1 MYSKIDNTPSQPFLS
16 FSHGQNESQLQLL
29 RPGGIIAVDNTIW
42 SGAILLDSFQD
53 ADTVTIRKLN
63 DLVAKDERVE
73 SLLLN
78 MADGVLLAI
87 KK

>member
-1 MYSKIDNTPSQPFLS
+1 MLNQPPCFFFAAAS
-16 FSHGQNESQLQLL
+16 SSSSSSHLQLM

-42 SGAILLDSFQD
+42 SGKILSDEYQD
-53 ADTVTIRKLN
+53 EDTVAIRKLN
-63 DLVAKDERVE
+63 DFVAMDQRVD
-73 SLLLN
+73 STLLN